1 MWEQLQFAGFG
12 LAGMDN
18 VFFAVQPDDDG
29 AEEVE
34 RRAFDLCD
42 ALGLKGRP
50 MGKGRFHVTLHGIGT
65 YDGVPQDLIAK
76 AAEAAKLVEMPPFEV
91 VFDRAMSFRR
101 RSRKRP
107 LVLVGRNDSLQALR
121 RALEENL
128 KRTGLGRGAGSSYTP
143 HLTMLDDFGS
153 VAERP
158 VRPVGWIVS
167 EFVLIHSLVGRG
179 RYIRLGRWPLRG

>member
-1 MWEQLQFAGFG
+1 MFVRRKELLQCGNSYSLLVSVCQAWT
-12 LAGMDN
+12 N
-18 VFFAVQPDDDG
+18 VFFAVQPDEEG

-65 YDGVPQDLIAK
+65 YDGVPQDLIAR

-107 LVLVGRNDSLQALR
+107 LVLGGFRSGHELSTPLPQAASRAGRSQRQPAGVAAGVGGKPEKNRTWAWR
-121 RALEENL
+121 R
-128 KRTGLGRGAGSSYTP
+128 
-143 HLTMLDDFGS
+143 
-153 VAERP
+153 
-158 VRPVGWIVS
+158 
-167 EFVLIHSLVGRG
+167 FVLYPASDDAV
-179 RYIRLGRWPLRG
+179 

>member
-1 MWEQLQFAGFG
+1 MWEQLQFSGFDLPG
-12 LAGMDN
+12 TDN
-18 VFFAVQPDDDG
+18 VFFAVQPDEEG
-29 AEEVE
+29 AGEVE
-34 RRAFDLCD
+34 RRALDLCNEF
-42 ALGLKGRP
+42 GLKSRP
-50 MGKGRFHVTLHGIGT
+50 IARRRFHVTLYGIGIGK
-65 YDGVPQDLIAK
+65 GVPSEVVAR

-101 RSRKRP
+101 HSRKRP

-143 HLTMLDDFGS
+143 HLTMLYDFGS